1 MQVIPLTPRGFC
13 HGVVNAIH
21 VVKKLASDMAIKRP
35 ITVLG
40 MLVHNQAVIDELKE
54 LGVDTIHNPLKT
66 RLELLDEVTSGTVVI
81 TAHGV
86 SDQVKAKAYEKGLDV
101 IDATCKDVT
110 KSYEAVKDF
119 LHQGYD
125 ILFIG
130 KKNHPE
136 VETVMSY
143 ENVYLVENKS
153 SLEKISPIN
162 KVAVAHQTTLSLYDV
177 FTLNEAIL
185 KKYPDAVIIDEPCDA
200 TITRQQA
207 VMNQPQ
213 FIEHC
218 VVVGDS
224 MSHNAQKL
232 VEMSIRQG
240 IPASLVASKEGLDLN
255 YFKTLK
261 YVSITS
267 AASTPTKLTQEVI
280 ETLKLL

>member
-1 MQVIPLTPRGFC
+1 MHVIPLTPRGFC

-21 VVKKLASDMAIKRP
+21 IVKNLASDQAVKRP

-40 MLVHNQAVIDELKE
+40 MLVHNQTVIDELKA
-54 LGVDTIHNPLKT
+54 LGIITLHNSSKT
-66 RLELLDEVTSGTVVI
+66 RLELLDEVHSGTLVI

-86 SDQVKAKAYEKGLDV
+86 SDQVKAKAYDKGLDI

-110 KSYEAVKDF
+110 KSYKAVKDF

-136 VETVMSY
+136 VETVLSY
-143 ENVYLVENKS
+143 DRVYLVENKT
-153 SLEKISPIN
+153 SLHNLSLKN
-162 KVAVAHQTTLSLYDV
+162 NVAVAHQTTLSLYDV
-177 FTLNEAIL
+177 YTINEAIL
-185 KKYPDAVIIDEPCDA
+185 KKYPQAVMIDEPCDA
-200 TITRQQA
+200 TKTRQQA
-207 VMNQPQ
+207 VIDQPK

-218 VVVGDS
+218 VVVGDT

-232 VEMSIRQG
+232 VEMSLKQG
-240 IPASLVASKEGLDLN
+240 IPASLVSSKDNLDLA

-261 YVSITS
+261 CVSVTS
-267 AASTPTKLTQEVI
+267 AASTPSKLTKEVI
-280 ETLKLL
+280 DMLKAL